1 MGVGWA
7 VFRNYA
13 EHAKEIKG
21 DITSYPRFFL
31 MPETSHLESD
41 NEGNNII
48 YLPYPEEHVD
58 HEVEL
63 VIRLGDDLQPSQ
75 MCIGN
80 DLTNRTRQ
88 SLAKEKGWPWL
99 EGKGFRNSAILGT
112 WTSWDDRPVEI
123 NLSVNGELKQS
134 ASTKLMIHSVNDI
147 LAVLKEWYGLSPG
160 DLIWTGTPKGVS
172 ALKKGDIVE
181 AWMNNSEGK
190 IISKFNAVCE

>member
-7 VFRNYA
+7 VFRNYT

-41 NEGNNII
+41 IEGNNII

-58 HEVEL
+58 HEVEM
-63 VIRLGDDLQPSQ
+63 VIRLGEDLLPSH
-75 MCIGN
+75 MCVGN

-88 SLAKEKGWPWL
+88 TLAKEKGWPWL

-112 WTSWDDRPVEI
+112 WTSWDEKPVEI

-134 ASTKLMIHSVNDI
+134 ASTKLMIHPVNEI
-147 LAVLKEWYGLSPG
+147 LKVLNDWYGISPG

-172 ALKKGDIVE
+172 ALKKGDVVE

-190 IISKFNAVCE
+190 VISQFHAKCV

>member
-41 NEGNNII
+41 NEGNNVI
-48 YLPYPEEHVD
+48 YLPNPEEHVD
-58 HEVEL
+58 HEVEM
-63 VIRLGDDLQPSQ
+63 VIRLGEDLQPSQ

-88 SLAKEKGWPWL
+88 TLAKEKGWPWL

-112 WTSWDDRPVEI
+112 WTSWDEKPVEI
-123 NLSVNGELKQS
+123 NLSINGELKQS
-134 ASTKLMIHSVNDI
+134 ASTELMIHSVSEI
-147 LAVLKEWYGLSPG
+147 LKTLTEWYGLSPG

-172 ALKKGDIVE
+172 PLKKGDIVE

-190 IISKFNAVCE
+190 IISNFHAKCV

>member
-7 VFRNYA
+7 VFRNYT

-41 NEGNNII
+41 IEGNNII

-58 HEVEL
+58 HEVEM
-63 VIRLGDDLQPSQ
+63 VIRLGEDLQPLQ

-88 SLAKEKGWPWL
+88 TLAKEKGWPWL

-112 WTSWDDRPVEI
+112 WASWDENPVEI

-134 ASTKLMIHSVNDI
+134 ASTKLMIHPVNEI
-147 LAVLKEWYGLSPG
+147 LKVLNDWYGISPG

-190 IISKFNAVCE
+190 VISQFHAECV